1 MARVFTVLSLALL
14 LASPVQAA
22 KPKAARAPVQ
32 AAVAQDVVLRHMLS
46 GPAGEALTDLVLK
59 FNDEQQGKVRVVLQD
74 VRGLDEAQL
83 KAVPTLALLE
93 PDDSRV
99 FFDGSPRFK
108 PLYQVMALNSTRLEA
123 RQFFPL
129 IADAV
134 SDPQGRIQ
142 ALPLG
147 MSLPVLIWNK
157 SALGR
162 AGLDAEAGPS
172 TWFELQQ
179 RAGVLHDAGDQCPLT
194 SSRFSWVHLE
204 NVAVQQGEALAIPQ
218 KKGHNQARMNNMVGI
233 KHLALLSS
241 WYKARYFRYYG
252 PGAEADSK
260 FLAGECS
267 MLTGESSLYT
277 AALRSGLSVGMAPIP
292 YYDDMYG
299 ADRNK
304 MLPGGVALW
313 ALEGR
318 DKTEYRS
325 AAKFVDYLMRPA
337 TQASWLQQSG
347 YLPMTGAA
355 VHALKGREATVPLLD
370 LALRQL
376 VAPSPAKYRIRH
388 NFGLAHLRGIVGEE
402 VGAVWA
408 NLKPAKL
415 ALDTAMLRANTS
427 SLAGE

>member
-1 MARVFTVLSLALL
+1 MLAVLSLTLL
-14 LASPVQAA
+14 LVAPAQAA
-22 KPKAARAPVQ
+22 KVKAAK
-32 AAVAQDVVLRHMLS
+32 AVVTQEVVLRHMLS
-46 GPAGEALTDLVLK
+46 GPAQEALAELVLK
-59 FNDEQQGKVRVVLQD
+59 FNDEQREKVKVVLQE
-74 VRGLDEAQL
+74 VHGLEESQL
-83 KAVPTLALLE
+83 KILPTLALLE
-93 PDDSRV
+93 PDDSLV
-99 FFDGSPRFK
+99 FFDARPRFK
-108 PLYQVMALNSTRLEA
+108 PLYQVMALNSKRLEA

-142 ALPLG
+142 ALPMG

-157 SALGR
+157 SALGKV
-162 AGLDAEAGPS
+162 GLDAEAGPT

-179 RAGVLHDAGDQCPLT
+179 RAGALYDAGDQCPLT

-204 NVAVQQGEALAIPQ
+204 NVATQQGEALAIPQ
-218 KKGHNQARMNNMVGI
+218 KTGPNQVRMNNMVGI

-252 PGAEADSK
+252 PGAEGDTK

-304 MLPGGVALW
+304 ILPGGTALW

-318 DKTEYRS
+318 NKKEYQA

-337 TQASWLQQSG
+337 TQANWLQRSG
-347 YLPMTGAA
+347 YLPMTRAA
-355 VHALKGREATVPLLD
+355 VHALKGQEATVPMLD

-376 VAPSPAKYRIRH
+376 AASSPAKNRIRH
-388 NFGLAHLRGIVGEE
+388 NFGLANLRGIVGEE
-402 VGAVWA
+402 VNAVWA
-408 NLKPAKL
+408 NLKPAKQ
-415 ALDTAMLRANTS
+415 ALDTAMLRVNAG
-427 SLAGE
+427 SLTGE